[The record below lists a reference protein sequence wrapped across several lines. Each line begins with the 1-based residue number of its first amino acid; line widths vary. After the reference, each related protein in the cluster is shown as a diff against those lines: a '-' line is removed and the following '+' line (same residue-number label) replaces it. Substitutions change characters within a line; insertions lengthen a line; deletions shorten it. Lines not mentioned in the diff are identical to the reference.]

1 MNKEYWQWKNT
12 IIDFNAISDEKIDY
26 NNFITKKDYVF
37 RYLGIPDNEMHEWY
51 SGGFS
56 SEYNEALRYA
66 KQLGLVED
74 VIDYE
79 DKIYNLEQRV
89 KKQKE
94 VIDKINKYLNECDV
108 FKVFSFPLMKKW
120 EEEQVKA
127 SIDYEFKTSLIKDL
141 KDILKEVSE

>member
-1 MNKEYWQWKNT
+1 MDKEYWQWKNT
-12 IIDFNAISDEKIDY
+12 IIDFNAISDEKIDC

-51 SGGFS
+51 SGCFS

-79 DKIYNLEQRV
+79 DKIYNLEQQI

-94 VIDKINKYLNECDV
+94 VIDNAIKCIEKDYYSKNTFDIDNIGMTTNKL
-108 FKVFSFPLMKKW
+108 L
-120 EEEQVKA
+120 QVRN
-127 SIDYEFKTSLIKDL
+127 
-141 KDILKEVSE
+141 ILKEVSE

>member
-1 MNKEYWQWKNT
+1 MYKEYWQWKNT

-79 DKIYNLEQRV
+79 DKIYNLEQQI

-94 VIDKINKYLNECDV
+94 VIDNAIKCIEKEYYSKNTTDIN
-108 FKVFSFPLMKKW
+108 
-120 EEEQVKA
+120 
-127 SIDYEFKTSLIKDL
+127 SIGITTNKLLQIRKM
-141 KDILKEVSE
+141 LKEVSE